1 MPERPDYDQ
10 ALKRLLTRAHD
21 GFLALVA
28 PDLVWRAER
37 SPELPAI
44 ARQADLVWEVEQ
56 PGGGRG
62 ILHIELQTKAE
73 ADIGERLAE
82 YAIRL
87 WRRDQLPVRSLVVYL
102 REARTIAESPFII
115 SWGSAESL
123 HFTFDEVRLWEL
135 PQDLVLD
142 TPHYVLWP
150 LASLM
155 AQVTSDSTLAVAERI
170 VQAPLLVAERRE
182 LTGLLLVLAGLRLP
196 PMAIMGALRRNPML
210 EDLLKDNSVAQILI
224 ERGIEQG
231 IERGIEQ
238 GIEEGERRM
247 AQVSLEGRFGPLS
260 DDMRAALRTADEAIL
275 HDLAAHIA
283 SDTLEQVRARLG
295 LAEPSA

>member
-1 MPERPDYDQ
+1 
-10 ALKRLLTRAHD
+10 
-21 GFLALVA
+21 
-28 PDLVWRAER
+28 
-37 SPELPAI
+37 
-44 ARQADLVWEVEQ
+44 
-56 PGGGRG
+56 
-62 ILHIELQTKAE
+62 
-73 ADIGERLAE
+73 
-82 YAIRL
+82 
-87 WRRDQLPVRSLVVYL
+87 
-102 REARTIAESPFII
+102 
-115 SWGSAESL
+115 
-123 HFTFDEVRLWEL
+123 
-135 PQDLVLD
+135 
-142 TPHYVLWP
+142 LWP

-231 IERGIEQ
+231 IERGIE
-238 GIEEGERRM
+238 EGERRM